1 MLAVSVPAEYEA
13 EACPVDTC
21 GGVVDVPKLTSYRVA
36 PLELQVRVG
45 DSIVASRSKGHFPG
59 TDEIVAAVTSAWH

>member
-1 MLAVSVPAEYEA
+1 VPAK
-13 EACPVDTC
+13 
-21 GGVVDVPKLTSYRVA
+21 GGIF
-36 PLELQVRVG
+36 QVRVG